1 METIVP
7 GFILGKISDIVV
19 AKTVTGNEWKNEV
32 RRNTG
37 YLGIR
42 ENPTV

>member
-1 METIVP
+1 MMVVP
-7 GFILGKISDIVV
+7 GFILVKISGIVV
-19 AKTVTGNEWKNEV
+19 AKTVTGNEWNE